1 MRATHLFCC
10 SCCRSWTAI
19 FLRSSTSFSSSSSSS
34 ASCSLSE
41 LGKVRNKITTK
52 WLIRDLSRCGH
63 TSIYLLLLIQF
74 SLSQLPQGKVCPPKT
89 GHQCV
94 AGPAH
99 LQTRVEFPVNLL
111 CLSLVSD
118 WDMQM
123 IKGGNLLAPL
133 SIEVADW
140 CELQCNSVESH
151 HSQVMTVFYILQWL
165 MKLCHHLTC
174 HFQRDLLGST
184 CTKKKKYKMSF
195 CVC

>member
-1 MRATHLFCC
+1 MLHEQHRFKQQSKRWCTTQLLLCYESRREGHTHLFCC

-41 LGKVRNKITTK
+41 LGKVRNKITIK
-52 WLIRDLSRCGH
+52 WLIRDISRCGH
-63 TSIYLLLLIQF
+63 TSIYYFLHIQF
-74 SLSQLPQGKVCPPKT
+74 SLSQLPQGKVCPPPPKT

-99 LQTRVEFPVNLL
+99 LQTHVESPVNLL
-111 CLSLVSD
+111 CLSLVSG

-133 SIEVADW
+133 IIEVADW
-140 CELQCNSVESH
+140 CERQCNSVESH
-151 HSQVMTVFYILQWL
+151 QTVSSPNTSVPNRSPW
-165 MKLCHHLTC
+165 
-174 HFQRDLLGST
+174 
-184 CTKKKKYKMSF
+184 
-195 CVC
+195 